1 MVRSPA
7 DYQNPVTTKEPGGL
21 RDYEVRT
28 CHKDTGEFRGWV
40 KIADLP
46 THALYWLRD
55 CNWDKP
61 APMVEGRNE
70 ATRDDI
76 RLRVEIELAARALEG
91 RL

>member
-1 MVRSPA
+1 M
-7 DYQNPVTTKEPGGL
+7 

-28 CHKDTGEFRGWV
+28 RHKDTGLFRGWV

-46 THALYWLRD
+46 TPALYWLRD
-55 CNWDKP
+55 CNWEAP

-70 ATRDDI
+70 ASKEDI
-76 RLRVEIELAARALEG
+76 RSRVEIEITARAREG